1 MNITFQYHDV
11 AASQRLESFIS
22 ERLDKLQSK
31 YDFIVSADVYFKK
44 ANASDPEERK
54 IIGVRLNVP
63 GQAIFAEQSNNSFEA
78 SVAKVMDEL
87 KAQLQKQ
94 KGKMKTY

>member
-11 AASQRLESFIS
+11 AASQRLEAFIT
-22 ERLDKLQSK
+22 ERIEKLQTK

-44 ANASDPEERK
+44 ENARDPEGRK
-54 IIGVRLNVP
+54 NVGIRLNVP
-63 GQAIFAEQSNNSFEA
+63 GQSIFAEESTNSFEA
-78 SVAKVMDEL
+78 SIAEVIDEL
-87 KAQLQKQ
+87 RSQLQKQ

>member
-1 MNITFQYHDV
+1 MNINFQYHDV

-31 YDFIVSADVYFKK
+31 YDFIVNADVYFKK
-44 ANASDPEERK
+44 ENSRDPEGRK
-54 IIGVRLNVP
+54 VVSVRLNVP
-63 GQAIFAEQSNNSFEA
+63 GQSVFAEQSTNSFEA

-87 KAQLQKQ
+87 RTQLQKQ